1 MFAGHIMSLYG
12 QHYFC
17 THMNIS
23 VFGKVINDNLQALT
37 GLIFLYISRE
47 VKVT

>member
-1 MFAGHIMSLYG
+1 MDITMCLE
-12 QHYFC
+12 
-17 THMNIS
+17 
-23 VFGKVINDNLQALT
+23 KVINDNLQALV